1 MSRGPG
7 RHGGTYVLLCLPPL
21 FWAGNMVVG
30 RAMRGEIPPVAMT
43 FWRWTIAAVILLPF
57 VARELI
63 EHRRAILRAWKL
75 YSVLGLINIAVFN
88 TLCYAGLRYTTATNA
103 ALLNSTVP
111 VFILLISWLALREP
125 LSLRQLAGVLLS
137 LLGVVVIIGHGELGM
152 LVSLRF
158 NAGDV
163 LLLIAMVIWAIYTL
177 LLRWSPLH
185 LSVGASLGAMV
196 LYGLPPL
203 AAMYAVELAS
213 GARFTLTAP
222 GAATLAY
229 YGVFPSVLAYLFY
242 NRGVVEIGANRTGVF
257 VHLVPVFGFLLSAL
271 FLHEPPRLYHLVG
284 VACVFCGIWLCTAVG
299 RGAVSN
305 SHKATGSSSPER
317 TPR

>member
-1 MSRGPG
+1 MSSAPR
-7 RHGGTYVLLCLPPL
+7 RHGWAYVLLCLPPL

-63 EHRRAILRAWKL
+63 EHRRAILRAWRL
-75 YSVLGLINIAVFN
+75 YSVLGLINVAVFN

-125 LSLRQLAGVLLS
+125 MSVRQFAGVLLS
-137 LLGVVVIIGHGELGM
+137 LLGVVVIIGHGDPAM
-152 LVSLRF
+152 LLSLRF
-158 NAGDV
+158 NLGDV
-163 LLLIAMVIWAIYTL
+163 LLLVAMVIWAVYTL

-185 LSVGASLGAMV
+185 LSVGASLGAIV
-196 LYGLPPL
+196 LYGLPPH
-203 AAMYAVELAS
+203 AQMYAVELAS
-213 GARFTLTAP
+213 GARFTLSAE
-222 GAATLAY
+222 GAATFAY
-229 YGVFPSVLAYLFY
+229 YGLFPSVLAYLFY

-271 FLHEPPRLYHLVG
+271 FLHEPPGLYHLAG
-284 VACVFCGIWLCTAVG
+284 VACVFCGIWLCTTARG
-299 RGAVSN
+299 GAVRSP
-305 SHKATGSSSPER
+305 HRAAQASSGR
-317 TPR
+317 RHRR

>member
-1 MSRGPG
+1 MSASRG
-7 RHGGTYVLLCLPPL
+7 RHGVTYVLLCLPPL

-57 VARELI
+57 VARELS
-63 EHRRAILRAWKL
+63 ENRQAILRAWKL
-75 YSVLGLINIAVFN
+75 YSVLGLINVAVFN
-88 TLCYAGLRYTTATNA
+88 TLCYAGLRHTTATNA
-103 ALLNSTVP
+103 VLLNSTVP

-137 LLGVVVIIGHGELGM
+137 LLGVLVIVAHGDVEM
-152 LVSLRF
+152 LLALRF

-163 LLLIAMVIWAIYTL
+163 LLLIAMVIWAVYTL

-185 LSVGASLGAMV
+185 LSVAASLGAIV

-203 AAMYAVELAS
+203 ALMYAVELAS
-213 GARFTLTAP
+213 GARFTLSPEA
-222 GAATLAY
+222 AATFAY
-229 YGVFPSVLAYLFY
+229 YGLFPSVLAYLFY
-242 NRGVVEIGANRTGVF
+242 NRGVVEIGANLTGVF

-271 FLHEPPRLYHLVG
+271 FLDEPPRLYHLVG
-284 VACVFCGIWLCTAVG
+284 VVCVFCGIWLCTRA
-299 RGAVSN
+299 RPGAIRS
-305 SHKATGSSSPER
+305 SHTGPQTSPGAR
-317 TPR
+317 HSR